1 MSNPKHLSGVAAAP
15 RTVGLSAVVNDR
27 HHLTRTRVEG
37 PTGLDVLVYAG
48 SHKAVHELP
57 PERAWDRCRHA
68 RVRDIR
74 RARETRR
81 RSDDR
86 GEAVRPLLRHD
97 PVLEERAGG
106 YPNRTTRKS
115 ALCSD

>member
-1 MSNPKHLSGVAAAP
+1 MK
-15 RTVGLSAVVNDR
+15 NDG
-27 HHLTRTRVEG
+27 HYLAHTRMKGQTGIDVRFWTR
-37 PTGLDVLVYAG
+37 
-48 SHKAVHELP
+48 SRKAVRELP

-68 RVRDIR
+68 RVQDIR
-74 RARETRR
+74 RARETRH
-81 RSDDR
+81 RSDGR

-106 YPNRTTRKS
+106 YPDRTARKL